1 MRSSLFPQSPSNASP
16 GALTPGEV
24 ITILVVILVAGALAL
39 AGLPMFGALEFIA
52 GALYVAVSSLKAIRT
67 TTAPSPEAV

>member
-1 MRSSLFPQSPSNASP
+1 MRSSLFPPSSPSAYP

-24 ITILVVILVAGALAL
+24 VIILVVILVAGALAL

-52 GALYVAVSSLKAIRT
+52 GALYVAVSSLRAMRT

>member
-1 MRSSLFPQSPSNASP
+1 MRSSLFPPSSPSASP

-24 ITILVVILVAGALAL
+24 VIILVVILVAGVLAL

-52 GALYVAVSSLKAIRT
+52 GAVCVAVSSLRAMRT
-67 TTAPSPEAV
+67 TTRPSPEAV

>member
-1 MRSSLFPQSPSNASP
+1 MRSSLFPSSSPTISP
-16 GALTPGEV
+16 GALTRGEV
-24 ITILVVILVAGALAL
+24 VVILVVILVAGALAL

-52 GALYVAVSSLKAIRT
+52 GALYVAVSSLRTMRT